1 VVVNRDSYPF
11 LDGHR
16 IQDVPV
22 FPVVGALD
30 LFFRGYGPLNGSRPL
45 CRNLRVLRGIRLESF
60 EHSGTELV
68 VRNSEDGLFEIL
80 GSDGTR
86 HFEARLADHNGH
98 ADPSHVPAQF
108 QKLERREL
116 EPWPYPDQEIYERL
130 LFHGPSFQV
139 IQGIEGVSKQGIA
152 GLVVGSRAMQWQ
164 NGHHRCDPALLDGG
178 LQLARLW
185 GFYALGK
192 PSLPAAIASA
202 QIFMPESPV
211 DTIRCEV
218 LAKESS
224 ASKFVFDIHWT
235 SLQGDRIAS
244 MEGVEMYALPESKPS
259 ATSATSANGSVL

>member
-1 VVVNRDSYPF
+1 
-11 LDGHR
+11 
-16 IQDVPV
+16 
-22 FPVVGALD
+22 VVGALD

-45 CRNLRVLRGIRLESF
+45 CRNLRVLRGIRLENF
-60 EHSGTELV
+60 EQSGTELV
-68 VRNSEDGLFEIL
+68 VRNSEDELFEIL

-86 HFEARLADHNGH
+86 HFEARLAGHNGH
-98 ADPSHVPAQF
+98 ADVSHVAAPF

-116 EPWPYPDQEIYERL
+116 EPWPFPDKETYERL

-152 GLVVGSRAMQWQ
+152 GLVVGSRVMQWQ

-185 GFYALGK
+185 GFYAFGK
-192 PSLPAAIASA
+192 LSLPAAIGSA
-202 QIFMPESPV
+202 QIFRPDPPA

-218 LAKESS
+218 LAKESG

-244 MEGVEMYALPESKPS
+244 MAGVEMYALQESK
-259 ATSATSANGSVL
+259 ARVNGSVL